1 MTDMLSVVARAIAG
15 ICNDKGQ
22 ELASK
27 CEMQAPS
34 IPWQAFKREA
44 KAALEAMRSPTDEM
58 IDRSSRARVAA
69 RHKMPSALTLKEYAA
84 PDIMQENR
92 SGMREALQAAA
103 DAAVEGEE

>member
-15 ICNDKGQ
+15 VCNDKGQ

-27 CEMQAPS
+27 CEMQAPP

-58 IDRSSRARVAA
+58 LLVGARSIGKTMGVANHIERSRPCWQAMID
-69 RHKMPSALTLKEYAA
+69 KAL
-84 PDIMQENR
+84 
-92 SGMREALQAAA
+92 
-103 DAAVEGEE
+103 EGKDD